1 MLFPQKK
8 TKQPPKE
15 SYNIKWPAD
24 LPLGD
29 LQLNVVSTKRRKKK
43 KTTTKKLS

>member
-15 SYNIKWPAD
+15 SYNIKWPVD
-24 LPLGD
+24 LPSGD
-29 LQLNVVSTKRRKKK
+29 HATQCCFHQKKKKKK
-43 KTTTKKLS
+43 KTTKKLS